1 MTIKRGADGSAPPGT
16 RARDVTAP
24 RDTVKPGEAQ
34 KTNSPE
40 PRSVVVDGF
49 DNAAQAD
56 TRVTGS
62 GSTAVDELLS
72 EARERP
78 SLVSSMNRVLDDT
91 KKKLEAEIAS
101 LREEAARISSDTALP
116 LDQKIGALADV
127 RARLAKPRRRLVS
140 LRRRARTLSVV
151 AARDHDGAMKRGRA
165 ALARADAATAPA
177 DRALALASVV
187 AEMKLPTDASAAAGV
202 VRLDVEGLA
211 DRAALATRLAHDAP
225 SLGDA
230 RALLALL
237 TGVEVADEAS
247 AQSRSN
253 ASGALDVIA
262 RLREAR
268 SS

>member
-1 MTIKRGADGSAPPGT
+1 MTIKRGADGSLPPGA

-24 RDTVKPGEAQ
+24 RDAVKPGEAQ
-34 KTNSPE
+34 KVGSPE

-56 TRVTGS
+56 SRVTGS
-62 GSTAVDELLS
+62 GSTAVDELLV

-91 KKKLEAEIAS
+91 KKKLEAEIVA
-101 LREEAARISSDTALP
+101 LREEAARISSDGTLP
-116 LDQKIGALADV
+116 LDEKISALADV

-140 LRRRARTLSVV
+140 LRRRARTLPLV
-151 AARDHDGAMKRGRA
+151 AARDHDSAMKRGRA
-165 ALARADAATAPA
+165 ALSRADGAPSSA
-177 DRALALASVV
+177 ERALALASVT
-187 AEMKLPTDASAAAGV
+187 AEMKLPTDASAASGV

-211 DRAALATRLAHDAP
+211 DRAALGSRLAHDAP
-225 SLGDA
+225 SLTDA
-230 RALLALL
+230 RALLAVL
-237 TGVEVADEAS
+237 TGVDVAEDAVPPTS
-247 AQSRSN
+247 PSTR
-253 ASGALDVIA
+253 GALDVLA